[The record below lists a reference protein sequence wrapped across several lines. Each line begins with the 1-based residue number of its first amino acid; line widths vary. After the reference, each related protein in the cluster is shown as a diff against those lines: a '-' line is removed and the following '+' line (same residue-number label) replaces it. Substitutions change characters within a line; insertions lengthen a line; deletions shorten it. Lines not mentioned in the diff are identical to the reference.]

1 MSKDTTKARN
11 PLSWVPTGYFAE
23 GMPYV
28 MITWVAATMFKYLGH
43 DNTEITLWV
52 GNITLVWSLKPF
64 WAVFLEMFKSKK
76 WIVLAMEILIMVL
89 LAAMVFCLK
98 LPAYFTLSI
107 GVLWI
112 MAFASATHDICMDG
126 TYITTLD
133 KVEQAKLVG
142 IQGVFWN
149 IGRFFSS
156 TIILL
161 IAAYFGQSEISSWM
175 IAWGVAAVVMSAL
188 AGHHLFFLPEVRKN
202 RRPED
207 FKEVCTTFLDAWVD
221 FFRKPKIWGMLA
233 FVFLFRSGEG
243 LLIGVGHLFLQAPLQ
258 EGGIGLTLTQKGII
272 DGGLSILFGLT
283 GGLLGGLFISRY
295 GLKSTLFF
303 MAICLNVPNL
313 TYVYLA
319 YIASSDAQFS
329 MITVAV
335 MVIFEKFFY
344 SFGFVANMLY
354 MMQQI
359 SPGKYQMTHY
369 AFCTALMNLVF
380 WPTIAVSGY
389 LSDRFGYYIFF
400 WIVMVATIP
409 SFIAAWYAP
418 FPKQP
423 TS

>member
-1 MSKDTTKARN
+1 MHKYISKDRN
-11 PLSWVPTGYFAE
+11 PWSWVPTGYFAE

-52 GNITLVWSLKPF
+52 GNITVVWSLKPF
-64 WAVFLEMFKSKK
+64 WAAFLEMFKSKK
-76 WIVLAMEILIMVL
+76 WIVLAMEFLIIVL
-89 LAAMVFCLK
+89 LASIALCLN

-133 KVEQAKLVG
+133 NVKQAELVG

-161 IAAYFGQSEISSWM
+161 IAAYFGQSDTSSWM
-175 IAWGVAAVVMSAL
+175 IAWLAAAVVMSAL
-188 AGHHLFFLPEVRKN
+188 AGYHLFFLPEGSKN
-202 RRPED
+202 HCPGD
-207 FKEVCTTFLDAWVD
+207 FKEVYFTFLDAWVD
-221 FFRKPKIWGMLA
+221 FFHKPKIWGMLA

-243 LLIGVGHLFLQAPLQ
+243 LLLGVGHLFLQAPIQ
-258 EGGIGLTLTQKGII
+258 EGGMALTLAQKGII
-272 DGGLSILFGLT
+272 DGGLSILFGLI

-295 GLKSTLFF
+295 GLKRTLFF

-319 YIASSDAQFS
+319 YIVSANAHFS
-329 MITVAV
+329 IVTIAA

-369 AFCTALMNLVF
+369 AFCTAFMNLVL

-389 LSDRFGYYIFF
+389 LSDRFGYLTFF
-400 WIVMVATIP
+400 CIVMVATIP
-409 SFIAAWYAP
+409 SFIAAWHAP
-418 FPKQP
+418 FTQR
-423 TS
+423 SSC